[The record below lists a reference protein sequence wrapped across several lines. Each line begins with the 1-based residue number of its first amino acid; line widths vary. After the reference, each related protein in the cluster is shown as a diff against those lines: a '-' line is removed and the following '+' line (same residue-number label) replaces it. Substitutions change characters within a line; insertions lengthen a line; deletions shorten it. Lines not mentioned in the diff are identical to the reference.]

1 MRRNEGKK
9 AKKRGLGIEPKII
22 FIPKTDYDYQNKNYC
37 FLPAFIRAGVRAN
50 NTVFVACQVKF

>member
-37 FLPAFIRAGVRAN
+37 FLPAFTCAGMRVN
-50 NTVFVACQVKF
+50 SIKFGFVK